1 MSRTFFRYWLPLF
14 IWIAV
19 IFTASTDLFSA
30 QHTGSVIES
39 ILAAIFGHPLPQKQF
54 DPMHFVIRKLAHITE
69 YAILGALAFRAL
81 RSDERGWRPRWAI
94 VAIAIAL
101 MVAATDEVHQ
111 SFVPSRGPSPV
122 DVGIDT
128 VGAAI
133 AQVVVR
139 MRVKR

>member
-54 DPMHFVIRKLAHITE
+54 DPLHFVIRKLAHITE

-94 VAIAIAL
+94 AAIAIAL
-101 MVAATDEVHQ
+101 VVAATDEVHQ

-133 AQVVVR
+133 AQVVIRLRVR
-139 MRVKR
+139 R